1 MDQRRKTLFTVTLVI
16 IIIIILAAGGFWLSK
31 RKSTGESPAA
41 EKQSASPAAET
52 QSIAPISVKVAVAE
66 IKDLE
71 KTIKSPGE
79 VYTEKNVV
87 LKAEVGGI
95 LKKLYVQEGKHV
107 RQGELLAEL
116 DDTSYQLKLEEAEA
130 TRLKALSELLLDR
143 LFQEPGLTT
152 PKEQDNTDLKKAQ
165 EAYQKA
171 EKAYRD
177 GLISQAELE
186 RTRLDYE
193 LAQIGSGLKRD
204 EIIAS
209 SKGLTQA
216 EVNAKIARLE
226 LEKTKI
232 MAPFSGIITGIKVA
246 PGETIEAGRE
256 LFTLVDVSQLKITA
270 KVLET
275 EVSKV
280 KVGREA
286 DIRFSAF
293 PGRVFKGKVVAV
305 SPVINK
311 EDKTCSVFIG
321 LENPAEEIKPG
332 MHAEIE
338 IVTEIFPR
346 RLLVPQAAVL
356 VRGGRP
362 LVFVVENGLAKWRY
376 IQTGQE
382 NEQLVEVLDGVKEGE
397 PVIVEGHMTLAHD
410 SAVRIVE

>member
-1 MDQRRKTLFTVTLVI
+1 MAQRRKTLFTATLVI
-16 IIIIILAAGGFWLSK
+16 IVIIILAAGGFWLSK
-31 RKSTGESPAA
+31 RKSTGESPAT
-41 EKQSASPAAET
+41 EKQSVSPPAET

>member
-1 MDQRRKTLFTVTLVI
+1 MDQRRKTLFTATLVI